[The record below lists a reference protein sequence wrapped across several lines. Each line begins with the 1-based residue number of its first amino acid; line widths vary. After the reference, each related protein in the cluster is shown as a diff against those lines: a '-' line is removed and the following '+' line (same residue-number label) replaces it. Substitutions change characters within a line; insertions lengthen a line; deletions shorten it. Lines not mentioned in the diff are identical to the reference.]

1 MTDMMHSFE
10 LFQPGSLADTQA
22 LLKKHGDDAWLLAGG
37 KDSLDWF
44 KDRVMQPAAV
54 IDISALAELGG
65 GIRDEEGG
73 VYIPSMTT
81 LTEVAESALIKERFP
96 LLAEAA
102 GHVASPQIRNVGTI
116 GGNICQDT
124 RCLYYRDGF
133 PCYRA
138 GGNTCFANTPTAM
151 NREHTLFEAK
161 RCVAVTPSDTAPV
174 CVVLDAE
181 MLVQRDDKQ
190 IRIPAE
196 EFFIGPEI
204 DIERMT
210 ALEQGDILLGIKI
223 PATWAGSHQY
233 FEKVADRNT
242 WDFALVSVAMA
253 AIKDGDKIADVRM
266 ACGAVQC
273 TPRRLTNVRGS
284 LERGVSRRRNGNSGR
299 SDCAS
304 GAKPLELQPLQGTLD
319 GQPGQAGSSIS
330 GGVGFTS
337 DT

>member
-1 MTDMMHSFE
+1 MTDMMHNFE
-10 LFQPGSLADTQA
+10 LFQPGSLTEAQA
-22 LLKKHGDDAWLLAGG
+22 LLTKHGDDAWLLAGG

-102 GHVASPQIRNVGTI
+102 VRVASPQIRNVGTI

-124 RCLYYRDGF
+124 RCHYYRDGF

-151 NREHTLFEAK
+151 NREHTLFQAK
-161 RCVAVTPSDTAPV
+161 RCVAVTPSDTAPA

-181 MLVQRDDKQ
+181 MVVQREDKQ

-273 TPRRLTNVRGS
+273 TPRRLTNVEDLLKGES
-284 LERGVSRRRNGNSGR
+284 AGEEMETLAGR
-299 SDCAS
+299 IAAS
-304 GAKPLELQPLQGTLD
+304 GAKPLNYNHFKEPLMANL
-319 GQPGQAGSSIS
+319 AKRAVRSLA
-330 GGVGFTS
+330 V
-337 DT
+337 